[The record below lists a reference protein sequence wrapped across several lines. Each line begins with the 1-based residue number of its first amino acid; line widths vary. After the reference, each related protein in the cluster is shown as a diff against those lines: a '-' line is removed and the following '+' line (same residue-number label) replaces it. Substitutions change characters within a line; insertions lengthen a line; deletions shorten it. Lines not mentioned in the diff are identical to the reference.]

1 MSIGIFMF
9 PKFFSE
15 RGNMYEILE
24 ALMREYNVK
33 PYDIAKKTGISSSL
47 FTDWK
52 KGRYTPKADKLEK
65 IAGYFGLPIA
75 VFFADV
81 TELPEYLKDRDQS
94 PLYHVAAGE
103 GAFNDIYPDEY
114 KDCESDDEYCWCKV
128 EGDSM
133 YPFLMD
139 GDQIRVELT
148 TDISQ
153 SDFTVVKVDG
163 EHATVKH
170 VEITKDGVWLRA
182 INKEVYEDHFYSTH
196 EVMTLPVTIVGKVV
210 RMERHL

>member
-1 MSIGIFMF
+1 MGYKTLEEIMNEKGISPSELSRETGVSKSTLSGWKNGSYE
-9 PKFFSE
+9 PKVDK
-15 RGNMYEILE
+15 
-24 ALMREYNVK
+24 LMA
-33 PYDIAKKTGISSSL
+33 IAKYLGVPVEIFIEEDWDKNIESRIS
-47 FTDWK
+47 F
-52 KGRYTPKADKLEK
+52 YNEK
-65 IAGYFGLPIA
+65 IA
-75 VFFADV
+75 
-81 TELPEYLKDRDQS
+81 QC

-148 TDISQ
+148 TDICQ